1 MTLLLNTKMN
11 SSHNKLLELFADL
24 VKIDRFDIDLATKLF
39 EPIVT
44 TKGQI
49 LVEENKIAKHLYF
62 INSGFIRVYYLHD
75 GAEVTNHINCPPGFI
90 TSLNSFITETKSHE
104 FVECV
109 TNCNLLSITK
119 KDLDTLYQHSQRWA
133 EVGRV
138 IYEQALAYNEQR
150 TKDIITL
157 SADQRYLKL
166 MSQHPD
172 IIQNVP
178 LQYIA
183 SFIGIKP
190 ESLSRIRKQIIS

>member
-1 MTLLLNTKMN
+1 MN
-11 SSHNKLLELFADL
+11 HPHSKLLELFADL

-39 EPIVT
+39 EPIET
-44 TKGQI
+44 TKGQL
-49 LVEENKIAKHLYF
+49 LVEAGEIAKHLYF

-104 FVECV
+104 FVECI
-109 TNCNLLSITK
+109 TNCSLLRITK
-119 KDLDTLYQHSQRWA
+119 KELDILYQHSQRWA

-138 IYEQALAYNEQR
+138 IYQQSLAYNEQR

-166 MSQHPD
+166 MTEHPD
-172 IIQNVP
+172 IIQHVP

>member
-1 MTLLLNTKMN
+1 MN
-11 SSHNKLLELFADL
+11 NSHNKLLELFADL
-24 VKIDRFDIDLATKLF
+24 VKTDRFDIDLTTKLF
-39 EPIVT
+39 EPIAT
-44 TKGQI
+44 TKGQV
-49 LVEENKIAKHLYF
+49 LVEAGRTAKHLYF
-62 INSGFIRVYYLHD
+62 INSGFIRVYFLHD
-75 GAEVTNHINCPPGFI
+75 GTEVTNHINCPPGFI

-109 TNCNLLSITK
+109 TNCSLLRITK
-119 KDLDTLYQHSQRWA
+119 KDLDTLYQHSQKWA
-133 EVGRV
+133 EIGRV
-138 IYEQALAYNEQR
+138 IYEQSLAYNEQR

-157 SADQRYLKL
+157 SARQRYLKL
-166 MSQHPD
+166 ISQHPD